1 MLSAKHNNGR
11 KNSGFSLLEV
21 LLASLIFAF
30 GLAGFAGLLLA
41 SISGAL
47 SARSDGAAALA
58 ATSLA
63 EQLRM
68 NPIALPRYLSPPEL
82 VLRICNGSVVC
93 TPAQQADYDFRLWQ
107 IELANAI
114 KGARGLVCHDGTPQD
129 GGEGN
134 ALCDGAGPLVIKI
147 FWPGLRN
154 ETDGRARQHRYVM
167 EVS

>member
-1 MLSAKHNNGR
+1 MLSTKHDIVR
-11 KNSGFSLLEV
+11 RNSGFSLIEV
-21 LLASLIFAF
+21 LIASLVFAF

-41 SISGAL
+41 SITGSS

-68 NPIALPRYLSPPEL
+68 NPTALQRYLAPPEL
-82 VLRICNGSVVC
+82 VLRICNGAVVC

-107 IELANAI
+107 IELANSI

-134 ALCDGAGPLVIKI
+134 ARCDGAGPLVIKI
-147 FWPGLRN
+147 FWPGLRHQA
-154 ETDGRARQHRYVM
+154 DGKTQQHRSVM
-167 EVS
+167 EVA